1 MQDPSNSL
9 DSRFGFHLVG
19 LARRWRRALDEA
31 LAARG
36 FADASWVPMVHL
48 AENGGISQRD
58 LALRCG
64 LDDSTLV
71 RLLDALTARGWVE
84 RRAKPNDRRARC
96 VHLTEAGAAAVV
108 EIRAILAASEGAMLA
123 GVERADLVAAMAMF
137 DRIEGGIAAF
147 AEQGAR
153 P

>member
-1 MQDPSNSL
+1 MSDPSTSL
-9 DSRFGFHLVG
+9 ESRFGFHMVG
-19 LARRWRRALDEA
+19 LARRWRRVLDDA

-48 AENGGISQRD
+48 AEHGGITQRD
-58 LALRCG
+58 LAARCG

-84 RRAKPNDRRARC
+84 RRAKPHDRRARC
-96 VHLTEAGAAAVV
+96 VHLTEAGEIAVG

-123 GVERADLVAAMAMF
+123 GVGHADLEAAMATF
-137 DRIEGGIAAF
+137 ERIEVGIAAF
-147 AEQGAR
+147 AEREAR
-153 P
+153 S